1 MNFCLWLKGAGVF
14 EKRKAFL
21 NAYHNLS
28 NFNSSLKLL
37 IKAKAASAEK
47 NGKSSAVDTVTFCES
62 SSIT

>member
-1 MNFCLWLKGAGVF
+1 MYLRS
-14 EKRKAFL
+14 EKAFL